1 MSERI
6 STTELAEKLGV
17 TDQWIRQLSDQ
28 GVLHPVETKKGRDRY
43 FDIVEA
49 LLDYIEYQKEQID
62 NQTDKAT
69 KDKIAQADLRY
80 KMAKAGKAEL
90 ELEELQGVMHR
101 AEDVETVVSDMIAN
115 IRSAILALPGMMAVD
130 TAAAMTPAEA
140 SGIIKRNCDAL
151 LNDLARYRYDSDDYR
166 KLVMEREKWINAKEK
181 SEIAPAQLEKKKAP
195 KKQPAKKAPQ
205 KKTPAK
211 KTASKKQPASSRSSA
226 TASKRR
232 KT

>member
-1 MSERI
+1 MSDKI

-43 FDIVEA
+43 FDTEEA
-49 LLDYIEYQKEQID
+49 LLDYIGYQREQID

-80 KMAKAGKAEL
+80 KIAKAGKAEL

-101 AEDVETVVSDMIAN
+101 AEDVETVVSGMIAS

-140 SGIIKRNCDAL
+140 SGIIKRNCDEL
-151 LNDLARYRYDSDDYR
+151 LNELAGYRYDAKDYR
-166 KLVMEREKWINAKEK
+166 KLVMDREKWINEKEK
-181 SEIAPAQLEKKKAP
+181 REIAPAQP
-195 KKQPAKKAPQ
+195 
-205 KKTPAK
+205 K
-211 KTASKKQPASSRSSA
+211 KTAKKIKKAQPKKEPERKTPSKKRPTSSRTSA
-226 TASKRR
+226 SASKRR